1 MAADCGI
8 SALVLTRGRP
18 ELLAACLGSF
28 SAEPPDEILVGI
40 DGEDP
45 PTELALKAFPA
56 VKVLRLPRSCRGEAR
71 NALAA
76 AAGGRWLCFLDDD
89 VTLPAGYFSRLRGLL
104 KLNPGVSVF
113 GGGQSLSPDSGYFE
127 EAVYALLASPW
138 GGGPFTERFSPV
150 AGTRPAGPEK
160 FILCNLTVDS
170 LFLRARGLA
179 FEGHLSSAEE
189 NLLLNRLAAAGAR
202 MLLSGDLNLIHRRR
216 SGPPAFIRQV
226 FTSGRGRGQITALS
240 TKGFSLFTLLPP
252 AALVCAAAAA
262 VLAPDLLGA
271 AACLHVTVSSG
282 AALFSRARPE
292 VKLAVL
298 ALFPALHTVYAAG
311 WLSGLAEGLF
321 CRVISGAKPRRCRCE
336 GKPSA
341 PPR

>member
-1 MAADCGI
+1 MGADGGI

-45 PTELALKAFPA
+45 VTEAALKDFPG

-76 AAGGRWLCFLDDD
+76 AAAGRWLCFLDDD
-89 VTLPAGYFSRLRGLL
+89 VVLAAGYFNRLRGLV
-104 KLNPGVSVF
+104 KINPGVSVF
-113 GGGQSLSPDSGYFE
+113 GGGQSLSPEAGYFE

-160 FILCNLTVDS
+160 FILCNLSVDS
-170 LFLRARGLA
+170 FFLRETGLA

-189 NLLLNRLAAAGAR
+189 NLLLNRMAAAGAR

-216 SGPPAFIRQV
+216 SGPAAFISQV

-240 TKGFSLFTLLPP
+240 PRGFSLFTLLPP
-252 AALVCAAAAA
+252 AALACAAAAA
-262 VLAPDLLGA
+262 VMAPGLLGA
-271 AACLHVTVSSG
+271 AACLHVFISSS
-282 AALFSRARPE
+282 AALCSRARPA
-292 VKLAVL
+292 VKPAVL
-298 ALFPALHTVYAAG
+298 ALYPMLHTAYAAG
-311 WLSGLAEGLF
+311 WLFGLAEGLS
-321 CRVISGAKPRRCRCE
+321 CMAAGEAKPRRCRCE
-336 GKPSA
+336 EKHA
-341 PPR
+341 RPRR